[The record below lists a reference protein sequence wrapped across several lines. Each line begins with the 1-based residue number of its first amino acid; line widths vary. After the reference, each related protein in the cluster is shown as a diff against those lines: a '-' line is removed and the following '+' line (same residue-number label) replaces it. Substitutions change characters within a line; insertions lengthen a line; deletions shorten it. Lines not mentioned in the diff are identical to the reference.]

1 MHATSFR
8 VWQNLYTKTQKK
20 HSAQILNLLDN
31 VHLYREKLALLGQHT
46 SFAKIFFHLQ
56 SRSIHWQIHRM
67 SKVLSFSNSS
77 SPATRMWRTQKFSQ
91 CLSSRGRSC
100 LFRQALLKSVWV
112 CVYMSVL
119 FCSQVLQLKVAC
131 GLWNLTSVYVSVFQF
146 VWKDMCAHCSAI
158 IVGVGAGIV
167 VIVTQEYFKRNNERS
182 YN

>member
-91 CLSSRGRSC
+91 CLSSRGHAC

-131 GLWNLTSVYVSVFQF
+131 GLGNPPSVYVRWVCFSLCGTIWVLSNNCWSRSWYSCHSHARIFQ
-146 VWKDMCAHCSAI
+146 KKQSE
-158 IVGVGAGIV
+158 V
-167 VIVTQEYFKRNNERS
+167 V
-182 YN
+182 